1 VKLTTLEGRLL
12 WEKSRDGFLVV
23 IPSRRSLT
31 TIFYGPVVG
40 IWLLF
45 AAIHYRHWMDAP
57 REQGSGIPLQFI
69 AIVIY
74 ALGFCFAICW
84 LIWAFTNETI
94 LKMNSAKLTIQ
105 RRALG
110 IELATQSYPLQE
122 IQNLKFIP
130 PTKWWA
136 SEKETDPNTSSLQF
150 RSNNFTHSFAEG
162 ITQPEASALMQRMM
176 EIHRFEGT
184 KWIW

>member
-1 VKLTTLEGRLL
+1 MNLTTLTGRLM

-31 TIFYGPVVG
+31 TILYGPVVG
-40 IWLLF
+40 IWLLG

-69 AIVIY
+69 AITIY

-84 LIWAFTNETI
+84 LVWAFTNETI
-94 LKMNSAKLTIQ
+94 LTINSVEFSIQ

-110 IELATQSYPLQE
+110 IALSTRSYRLPE
-122 IQNLKFIP
+122 VKNLKFVHP
-130 PTKWWA
+130 SKWWA
-136 SEKETDPNTSSLQF
+136 NDKEKDPITSKIQF
-150 RSNNFTHSFAEG
+150 QSHNITHSFAEG
-162 ITQPEASALMQRMM
+162 VTEPEASALMLRMM

>member
-1 VKLTTLEGRLL
+1 MLTTLEGRLM

-40 IWLLF
+40 IWLFF

-57 REQGSGIPLQFI
+57 REQGSGIPPQFI
-69 AIVIY
+69 AIAIY
-74 ALGFCFAICW
+74 ALGLCFAVCW
-84 LIWAFTNETI
+84 VIWSFTNETV
-94 LKMNSAKLTIQ
+94 LTVNSAEFTIQ

-110 IELATQSYPLQE
+110 IGLATQSYRLE
-122 IQNLKFIP
+122 EVHNLRFVH

-136 SEKETDPNTSSLQF
+136 SESETDPKTSVIQF
-150 RSNNFTHSFAEG
+150 RSDELTHSFAEG
-162 ITQPEASALMQRMM
+162 VTQSEAFALMQKMM

>member
-1 VKLTTLEGRLL
+1 MLTTLEGRLL

-31 TIFYGPVVG
+31 TILYGPVVG
-40 IWLLF
+40 IWLFF
-45 AAIHYRHWMDAP
+45 AAVHYRHWMDAP
-57 REQGSGIPLQFI
+57 REPGSGIPLQFI
-69 AIVIY
+69 AVALY

-94 LKMNSAKLTIQ
+94 LTVNSAEFTIQ

-110 IELATQSYPLQE
+110 IEMATRSYRLE
-122 IQNLKFIP
+122 EVQNLKFVH

-136 SEKETDPNTSSLQF
+136 SENETDPKTSSIQF
-150 RSNNFTHSFAEG
+150 RSHNLTYTFAEG
-162 ITQPEASALMQRMM
+162 VTQAEAFALMQKMM

-184 KWIW
+184 RWIW